1 MVKMEINGWMSV
13 GITPMH
19 SFATVYPKLC
29 SPNSNPLKKSFG
41 HVLKKLETL
50 NGVRGTHE

>member
-1 MVKMEINGWMSV
+1 MVKMEINGWMGV

-19 SFATVYPKLC
+19 SFSTVYPKLC
-29 SPNSNPLKKSFG
+29 SPNSNTLKKSFG

-50 NGVRGTHE
+50 DGARGRHE